1 MAPQARSSTP
11 LHSPALTPGAGTTLP
26 RGVPVAP
33 SLFEEEKAKDLAL
46 IKHTGRN
53 RVRITLV
60 LGALFAVANLLGV
73 VDGTLG
79 MTGLVTGTALLLN
92 VLFAEVSQRV
102 YLRFWRYGAAIL
114 DSAMISCAVFLGGK
128 PILVV
133 IYFLSIVP
141 YALDRGASVGQVATL
156 AGVAGFLAAL
166 WGHALMNHEAM
177 PWNDA
182 MLAALLL
189 VLAAQQAIGIPAR
202 LERRMRRARAQMA
215 LVERGDLS
223 ARMPARHDDELG
235 FLERS
240 LNRMLDELTSVI
252 ETVQREAEALVQVA
266 GELEGTMAALRGRSG
281 EVSAG
286 AHSLSAEVARQRVAV
301 REGMQ
306 ASQEASRSASD
317 ARAMALDNRAAA
329 QQMDEMMVASR
340 ASIDE
345 ATQMLLAA
353 GGSVEAAAERVRRL
367 GPASEQVGEF
377 VARVSRIAR
386 QTNLLALNA
395 AIEAAR
401 AGEEGAGFAVVADE
415 IRALAT
421 ESAQASKLIAATVQ
435 RVREEMAEA
444 VRAMDDTTSGLSG
457 ARTIAQEARHALTTL
472 VGGMAQVAKRAE
484 RVTALSEEQ
493 EARSRMVAAT
503 FDALEGMSQR
513 ANVEA
518 RRAAEGTAG
527 QQANIEALAASAMHL
542 SESAH
547 RLRVVAR
554 ADWYRLMRTGVYAA
568 VEVAPGGGALHMATG
583 VHAVVERPPRGVE
596 RVAPATA
603 VRPSVP
609 VVSAEPVW
617 PVVREA
623 GVASTA
629 G

>member
-1 MAPQARSSTP
+1 
-11 LHSPALTPGAGTTLP
+11 
-26 RGVPVAP
+26 
-33 SLFEEEKAKDLAL
+33 
-46 IKHTGRN
+46 
-53 RVRITLV
+53 
-60 LGALFAVANLLGV
+60 
-73 VDGTLG
+73 
-79 MTGLVTGTALLLN
+79 
-92 VLFAEVSQRV
+92 
-102 YLRFWRYGAAIL
+102 
-114 DSAMISCAVFLGGK
+114 
-128 PILVV
+128 
-133 IYFLSIVP
+133 
-141 YALDRGASVGQVATL
+141 
-156 AGVAGFLAAL
+156 
-166 WGHALMNHEAM
+166 
-177 PWNDA
+177 
-182 MLAALLL
+182 
-189 VLAAQQAIGIPAR
+189 
-202 LERRMRRARAQMA
+202 MA

-223 ARMPARHDDELG
+223 VRMAARHDDELG

-252 ETVQREAEALVQVA
+252 ETVQREAETLVQVA

-281 EVSAG
+281 EVSSG
-286 AHSLSAEVARQRVAV
+286 AHSLRVEVARQRSAV

-306 ASQEASRSASD
+306 ASQEAARSASD
-317 ARAMALDNRAAA
+317 ARAMASANRAAA
-329 QQMDEMMVASR
+329 QQMDQVMVASR
-340 ASIDE
+340 ESIDQ
-345 ATQMLLAA
+345 AAQMLLVA

-444 VRAMDDTTSGLSG
+444 VGAMDATTSELSG
-457 ARTIAQEARHALTTL
+457 ARTTAQEARQALTML
-472 VGGMAQVAKRAE
+472 VGGMAQVAERAE

-503 FDALEGMSQR
+503 FDALEGVSQR

-527 QQANIEALAASAMHL
+527 QQASIEALAVSAMQL
-542 SESAH
+542 SESAQ

-554 ADWYRLMRTGVYAA
+554 SDWYRLMRTGVHTA
-568 VEVAPGGGALHMATG
+568 VGFGAGGGMARPTTG
-583 VHAVVERPPRGVE
+583 VHPVVHPGVHSGVHPGATAEGEGPTRGVL
-596 RVAPATA
+596 RVASPTP

-609 VVSAEPVW
+609 VGLS
-617 PVVREA
+617 
-623 GVASTA
+623 
-629 G
+629 

>member
-1 MAPQARSSTP
+1 
-11 LHSPALTPGAGTTLP
+11 
-26 RGVPVAP
+26 
-33 SLFEEEKAKDLAL
+33 
-46 IKHTGRN
+46 
-53 RVRITLV
+53 
-60 LGALFAVANLLGV
+60 
-73 VDGTLG
+73 
-79 MTGLVTGTALLLN
+79 
-92 VLFAEVSQRV
+92 
-102 YLRFWRYGAAIL
+102 
-114 DSAMISCAVFLGGK
+114 
-128 PILVV
+128 
-133 IYFLSIVP
+133 
-141 YALDRGASVGQVATL
+141 
-156 AGVAGFLAAL
+156 
-166 WGHALMNHEAM
+166 MNHEAM

>member
-46 IKHTGRN
+46 IKHTGKN
-53 RVRITLV
+53 RVRITLL

-73 VDGTLG
+73 VDGTLW
-79 MTGLVTGTALLLN
+79 MTALVSGTALLFN
-92 VLFAEVSQRV
+92 VLFAAVTRRV

-141 YALDRGASVGQVATL
+141 YALDRGAAVGQVATL
-156 AGVAGFLAAL
+156 AGVAGFLGAL
-166 WGHALMNHEAM
+166 WAHAQVNQEMM

-202 LERRMRRARAQMA
+202 LEGRMRRARAQMA

-223 ARMPARHDDELG
+223 VRMAARHDDELG

-240 LNRMLDELTSVI
+240 LNRMLDELTAVI

-266 GELEGTMAALRGRSG
+266 GEMEGTMAALRGRSG
-281 EVSAG
+281 EVSSG
-286 AHSLSAEVARQRVAV
+286 AHSLRVEVARQRSAV

-306 ASQEASRSASD
+306 ASQEAARSASD
-317 ARAMALDNRAAA
+317 ARAVALANRAAA
-329 QQMDEMMVASR
+329 QQMDAVMVASR
-340 ASIDE
+340 ESIDE
-345 ATQMLLAA
+345 AAQMLLVA

-377 VARVSRIAR
+377 VARVARIAR

-457 ARTIAQEARHALTTL
+457 ARTIAQEARQALTTL
-472 VGGMAQVAKRAE
+472 VGGMAQVAERAE

-493 EARSRMVAAT
+493 EARSRMVAGT
-503 FDALEGMSQR
+503 FDALEGVSQR

-527 QQANIEALAASAMHL
+527 QQANIEALAVSAMQL
-542 SESAH
+542 SESAQ

-554 ADWYRLMRTGVYAA
+554 TDWYRLMRTGVHAA
-568 VEVAPGGGALHMATG
+568 VDAASIAGAKRTSTG
-583 VHAVVERPPRGVE
+583 VHAVVERPARDVG
-596 RVAPATA
+596 RVASPTP

-609 VVSAEPVW
+609 VGLA
-617 PVVREA
+617 
-623 GVASTA
+623 
-629 G
+629 

>member
-1 MAPQARSSTP
+1 MAPHARATTP
-11 LHSPALTPGAGTTLP
+11 LHSPALTPGGGTTLP

-33 SLFEEEKAKDLAL
+33 SLFEEEKAKDVAL

-53 RVRITLV
+53 RVRITLL
-60 LGALFAVANLLGV
+60 LGSLFAVANLLGV
-73 VDGTLG
+73 VDGTLV
-79 MTGLVTGTALLLN
+79 MTGVVTGSALLFN
-92 VLFAEVSQRV
+92 VLFAAIAQRV
-102 YLRFWRYGAAIL
+102 YLRFWRYAAAIL
-114 DSAMISCAVFLGGK
+114 DSTMISCAVFLGGK

-141 YALDRGASVGQVATL
+141 YALDRGAAVGQVATL

-166 WGHALMNHEAM
+166 WGHAQVNQESM

-182 MLAALLL
+182 MLAALLM
-189 VLAAQQAIGIPAR
+189 VLAAQQAIAIPAR

-223 ARMPARHDDELG
+223 VRMPARHDDELG

-266 GELEGTMAALRGRSG
+266 GEMEGTMAALRGRSG

-286 AHSLSAEVARQRVAV
+286 ADSLRAEVARQRVAV

-306 ASQEASRSASD
+306 ASQEAARSASD
-317 ARAMALDNRAAA
+317 ARVMALANRAAA
-329 QQMDEMMVASR
+329 QQMDQVMVASR
-340 ASIDE
+340 ESIDE
-345 ATQMLLAA
+345 AAQMLLAA

-444 VRAMDDTTSGLSG
+444 VRAMEATTGELSG
-457 ARTIAQEARHALTTL
+457 ARTTAQEARQALTTL
-472 VGGMAQVAKRAE
+472 VGGMAQVAERAE
-484 RVTALSEEQ
+484 RVTVLSEEQ
-493 EARSRMVAAT
+493 EARSRMVAST
-503 FDALEGMSQR
+503 FDALEGVSQR

-527 QQANIEALAASAMHL
+527 QQANIEALAASAMQL

-554 ADWYRLMRTGVYAA
+554 SDWYRLMRTGVHAA
-568 VEVAPGGGALHMATG
+568 VDASSERGAARSSTG
-583 VHAVVERPPRGVE
+583 VHAAVEPSVLGVARVVSPTP
-596 RVAPATA
+596 

-609 VVSAEPVW
+609 VGSA
-617 PVVREA
+617 
-623 GVASTA
+623 
-629 G
+629 